1 MALRA
6 ALLLPLRGDCGGLM
20 PIELHRDGPWN
31 LPEGWVWARL
41 GQLGR
46 WTGGGTPS
54 KANAAFWANG
64 TVPWVSPKDMKVD
77 VIGDTEDFI
86 TPDAVVNSATKLV
99 AENSI
104 LMVVRSGI
112 LKHTFPVALSD
123 REVTI
128 NQDMRALT
136 PLEGVEA
143 RYLAFVLRRLQRHVL
158 DECSKDGTTVA
169 SVEPALLEKVWVP
182 IPPTAEQRRIVARID
197 ELFTE
202 INDGEATLA
211 RARADLD
218 TWRRALLKAAVTGE
232 LTREWRKR
240 NKLTREKGAFD
251 QLLKRR
257 NLREKDADP
266 RNHAEVGATRRSL
279 SDGWIKGVLEQVGR
293 IESGQTPTGIATMT
307 NQGGTIPWF
316 KVSSMNDANA
326 NGWMTN
332 SEWWISE
339 KAANEMKLRIHPV
352 GTIVFPKRGGS
363 ILTNKKRRL
372 AVRGCIDLNTMGF
385 VPLEAYREYSWVVFQ
400 QIDLRRIYD
409 GSNVPQINYGDVA
422 EITLAIPPPK
432 EGEEI
437 ARRAMDAL
445 SVVDDVAAELEAGSA
460 AAVALRRSTLKAAF
474 EGRLVEQD
482 PSDEPAECLLA
493 RLNIPAS
500 GSRARLARGTVG
512 ANA

>member
-1 MALRA
+1 
-6 ALLLPLRGDCGGLM
+6 M
-20 PIELHRDGPWN
+20 PIEFHRDGPWN

-41 GQLGR
+41 GDVAHVNPPTPFDELPAELEIPFLPMAAMAEENGVMDLSQRRPVAQLMKGYTR
-46 WTGGGTPS
+46 FQTG
-54 KANAAFWANG
+54 
-64 TVPWVSPKDMKVD
+64 D
-77 VIGDTEDFI
+77 VLFAKI
-86 TPDAVVNSATKLV
+86 TPCMENGKSAPITDLPSGYRAGSTEFHV
-99 AENSI
+99 I
-104 LMVVRSGI
+104 RSGV
-112 LKHTFPVALSD
+112 LNP
-123 REVTI
+123 
-128 NQDMRALT
+128 
-136 PLEGVEA
+136 
-143 RYLAFVLRRLQRHVL
+143 RYLWYWIVRQAFRGDAQRNMSGSAGQMRVPADYLRDAQI
-158 DECSKDGTTVA
+158 A
-169 SVEPALLEKVWVP
+169 

-197 ELFTE
+197 ELFIE
-202 INDGEATLA
+202 INDGEATLT
-211 RARADLD
+211 RARGDLD

-232 LTREWRKR
+232 LTREWRKH

-266 RNHAEVGATRRSL
+266 RNHAEVGANRRSL

-372 AVRGCIDLNTMGF
+372 AVRGCIGLNTMGF

-445 SVVDDVAAELEAGSA
+445 SVVDDVAAELQAGSA

-493 RLNIPAS
+493 RINIPAS

>member
-1 MALRA
+1 MAAAA
-6 ALLLPLRGDCGGLM
+6 ALLLPLKGDCGGLM
-20 PIELHRDGPWN
+20 PIEFHRDGPWN

-86 TPDAVVNSATKLV
+86 TPDAVANSATKLV

-136 PLEGVEA
+136 PLDGIDA

-202 INDGEATLA
+202 INDGETTLPVP
-211 RARADLD
+211 
-218 TWRRALLKAAVTGE
+218 ALISTHGAA
-232 LTREWRKR
+232 LYSKR
-240 NKLTREKGAFD
+240 L
-251 QLLKRR
+251 
-257 NLREKDADP
+257 
-266 RNHAEVGATRRSL
+266 
-279 SDGWIKGVLEQVGR
+279 
-293 IESGQTPTGIATMT
+293 
-307 NQGGTIPWF
+307 
-316 KVSSMNDANA
+316 
-326 NGWMTN
+326 
-332 SEWWISE
+332 
-339 KAANEMKLRIHPV
+339 
-352 GTIVFPKRGGS
+352 
-363 ILTNKKRRL
+363 
-372 AVRGCIDLNTMGF
+372 
-385 VPLEAYREYSWVVFQ
+385 
-400 QIDLRRIYD
+400 
-409 GSNVPQINYGDVA
+409 
-422 EITLAIPPPK
+422 
-432 EGEEI
+432 
-437 ARRAMDAL
+437 
-445 SVVDDVAAELEAGSA
+445 
-460 AAVALRRSTLKAAF
+460 
-474 EGRLVEQD
+474 
-482 PSDEPAECLLA
+482 
-493 RLNIPAS
+493 
-500 GSRARLARGTVG
+500 
-512 ANA
+512 